1 MTFTPESNFN
11 AFAYFGSHHDQYEPD
26 TALLIKSLL
35 SATIHY
41 DLRTNASNMGKL
53 CRCYLDSAKSIN
65 LFVTYSQQEFD
76 LLSPEN
82 LAECI
87 MTDSP
92 ETTELAPNFDAF
104 MELIGRDATF
114 VCMYAALQNF
124 RTDALLDFEPIYV
137 DAPFQAILARREA
150 VNVPLETLV
159 TLHFEE
165 QFVLKCVSVYQE
177 LHITRGLLQYGLLL
191 FQWAIRTPKSYLYV
205 GRHCFDVMSS
215 LDDYD
220 KTLVLLY
227 LLNLV
232 HYYAPRQMTERDRA
246 ALEFR
251 LQDIYSR
258 YTKKPWDLK
267 ELHEVPDEAII
278 DADLESLTDSDVS
291 RCLSGVTLN
300 SNVSKL
306 DFIRVLYVLY
316 ELDFFVKE
324 SGKKVTKKDLFAF
337 LATWLDNE
345 TLKRYDRDMTNSWK
359 SDVSAHVAIFDTMRS
374 KMVELATKKGAPN
387 YKQVD

>member
-1 MTFTPESNFN
+1 MTFAPQSDFN
-11 AFAYFGSHHDQYEPD
+11 AFAYYGSHNDEYEHD
-26 TALLIKSLL
+26 TALLIESFL
-35 SATIHY
+35 SATIRY
-41 DLRTNASNMGKL
+41 DLRTDAPYMGRL
-53 CRCYLDSAKSIN
+53 CRYYLDSAYSIN
-65 LFVTYSQQEFD
+65 LFVTYVQNDMD
-76 LLSPEN
+76 LFSPDSLSV
-82 LAECI
+82 CTF
-87 MTDSP
+87 TDSP
-92 ETTELAPNFDAF
+92 GTTDLDPNFDSF
-104 MELIGRDATF
+104 MRLIGRDATF

-124 RTDALLDFEPIYV
+124 RANGILDFESMYAKP
-137 DAPFQAILARREA
+137 PSQAILARREA
-150 VNVPLETLV
+150 VHVPLETLV

-165 QFVLKCVSVYQE
+165 QFVLKCVSVSQE

-205 GRHCFDVMSS
+205 GRQCFDVISS

-258 YTKKPWDLK
+258 YTKVPWDLK

-291 RCLSGVTLN
+291 QCLSGITLN
-300 SNVSKL
+300 SDVSKL

-324 SGKKVTKKDLFAF
+324 SGKKVTKKELFAF
-337 LATWLDNE
+337 LATWLGKE
-345 TLKRYDRDMTNSWK
+345 TLAHYDKDMTNSWK
-359 SDVSAHVAIFDTMRS
+359 SDMSAHIAIFDTMRS
-374 KMVELATKKGAPN
+374 KMVELATNKNVAN
-387 YKQVD
+387 YKKIE

>member
-26 TALLIKSLL
+26 TVLLIESLL
-35 SATIHY
+35 SATIRY
-41 DLRTNASNMGKL
+41 DLRTDAYYMQRL
-53 CRCYLDSAKSIN
+53 CRYYLGSDYSIN
-65 LFVTYSQQEFD
+65 LLITYVQSDMD
-76 LLSPEN
+76 LFSPDSLSVFTV
-82 LAECI
+82 
-87 MTDSP
+87 TDSLG
-92 ETTELAPNFDAF
+92 TTDLVPNFDSF
-104 MELIGRDATF
+104 MRLIGRDATF

-124 RTDALLDFEPIYV
+124 RANGILDFESMYAKP
-137 DAPFQAILARREA
+137 PFQAILARREA
-150 VNVPLETLV
+150 INESLETFV
-159 TLHFEE
+159 TLAFEE
-165 QFVLKCVSVYQE
+165 QFVVKCVPVDHDLNHTFAIIQ
-177 LHITRGLLQYGLLL
+177 TGLSL

-205 GRHCFDVMSS
+205 GRHCFDVISS

-258 YTKKPWDLK
+258 YTKVPWDLK

-291 RCLSGVTLN
+291 QCLSGITLN
-300 SNVSKL
+300 SDVSKL

-324 SGKKVTKKDLFAF
+324 SGKKVTKKELFAF
-337 LATWLDNE
+337 LATWLGKE
-345 TLKRYDRDMTNSWK
+345 TLAHYDKDMTNSWK
-359 SDVSAHVAIFDTMRS
+359 SDMSAHIAIFDTMRS
-374 KMVELATKKGAPN
+374 KMVELATNKNVAN
-387 YKQVD
+387 YKKIE

>member
-11 AFAYFGSHHDQYEPD
+11 AFAYFGSHYDQYEPD

-150 VNVPLETLV
+150 INVPLETMVSLN
-159 TLHFEE
+159 FEE
-165 QFVLKCVSVYQE
+165 QFVLKCVPVNQD
-177 LHITRGLLQYGLLL
+177 IDTTRDLLQYGLIL

-205 GRHCFDVMSS
+205 HNKCNEIVLFFDNNEW
-215 LDDYD
+215 
-220 KTLVLLY
+220 TLFLMY

-232 HYYAPRQMTERDRA
+232 HYYAPRQMTERGRA
-246 ALEFR
+246 ALESR
-251 LQDIYSR
+251 LRQMYHQFTSAD
-258 YTKKPWDLK
+258 WDLK
-267 ELHEVPDEAII
+267 ELHELPIEANLDTAI
-278 DADLESLTDSDVS
+278 DTETSKSS
-291 RCLSGVTLN
+291 SGITLN
-300 SNVSKL
+300 NDVRKL

-316 ELDFFVKE
+316 ELDFFVEE
-324 SGKKVTKKDLFAF
+324 SGKKVTKKELFAF
-337 LATWLDNE
+337 LATWLDKE
-345 TLKRYDRDMTNSWK
+345 SLKYYDKDMTNSWK
-359 SDVSAHVAIFDTMRS
+359 SDMSAHVAIFDKMRA
-374 KMVELATKKGAPN
+374 KMVELATNKNVAN
-387 YKQVD
+387 YKKIE

>member
-26 TALLIKSLL
+26 TVLLIESLL
-35 SATIHY
+35 SATIRY
-41 DLRTNASNMGKL
+41 DLRIDAYYMQRL
-53 CRCYLDSAKSIN
+53 CRYYLGSDYSIN
-65 LFVTYSQQEFD
+65 LLITYVQSDMD
-76 LLSPEN
+76 LFSPES
-82 LAECI
+82 LSVFTV
-87 MTDSP
+87 TDSP
-92 ETTELAPNFDAF
+92 GTTDLVPNFDSF
-104 MELIGRDATF
+104 MRLIGRDATF

-124 RTDALLDFEPIYV
+124 RANGILDFESMYAKP
-137 DAPFQAILARREA
+137 PFQAILARREA
-150 VNVPLETLV
+150 INESLETFV

-165 QFVLKCVSVYQE
+165 QFVLKCVSVSQE

-258 YTKKPWDLK
+258 YTKVPWDLK

-291 RCLSGVTLN
+291 QCLSGITLN
-300 SNVSKL
+300 SDVSKL

-324 SGKKVTKKDLFAF
+324 SGKKVTKKELFAF
-337 LATWLDNE
+337 LATWLGKE
-345 TLKRYDRDMTNSWK
+345 TLAHYDKDMTNSWK
-359 SDVSAHVAIFDTMRS
+359 SDMSAHIAIFDTMRS
-374 KMVELATKKGAPN
+374 KMVELATNKNVAN
-387 YKQVD
+387 YKKIE